1 MGGVEPW
8 CGLEVVGAVD
18 GVDGPFV
25 VVDGGVMVCTQ
36 CDEVVDVG
44 VAAAFPGFEVVDL
57 APCGDDGAAW
67 GLASAVPG
75 QDGAALGWGAGTVGA
90 ALVEHT
96 VVVIP
101 DLAYELT
108 VAGQLLG
115 MLGMYGPNI
124 ESFGDIPG
132 PRGWWAGARQML
144 GVSTQTGGVI
154 WIFALYHGGDD
165 PVGAFGSSGVFWD
178 GSNAEGLIG
187 GFNILD
193 DH

>member
-67 GLASAVPG
+67 A
-75 QDGAALGWGAGTVGA
+75 W
-90 ALVEHT
+90 H
-96 VVVIP
+96 
-101 DLAYELT
+101 
-108 VAGQLLG
+108 
-115 MLGMYGPNI
+115 
-124 ESFGDIPG
+124 
-132 PRGWWAGARQML
+132 PRSRAR
-144 GVSTQTGGVI
+144 T
-154 WIFALYHGGDD
+154 ARR
-165 PVGAFGSSGVFWD
+165 WD
-178 GSNAEGLIG
+178 GVQVR
-187 GFNILD
+187 
-193 DH
+193 